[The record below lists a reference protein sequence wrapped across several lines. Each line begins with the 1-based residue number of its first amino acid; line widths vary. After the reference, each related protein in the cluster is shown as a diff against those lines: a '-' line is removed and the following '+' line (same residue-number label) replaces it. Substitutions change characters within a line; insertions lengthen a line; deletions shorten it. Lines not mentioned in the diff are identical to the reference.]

1 MTRILL
7 VDDHAIFRSG
17 MRALLDGT
25 PDLEVVAEASDGVAA
40 LAMLERHEVD
50 VMLLDLSMPG
60 AMSGPRTAE
69 EALES
74 HPHLTVV
81 VLSMHDDDYYLREML
96 EIGARAYVLK
106 RSPPEVLTSAIRAAA
121 GGQQFV
127 DPALV
132 GGLINAYMG
141 RPKGEGEARLDLLT
155 DREREVCRLVALG
168 YTNQEVGRHLHISP
182 RTVETHRR
190 NVMHRLDL
198 RNRAELV
205 RFAIDN
211 ALIKVG

>member
-25 PDLEVVAEASDGVAA
+25 TGLDVVAEASNGLQA
-40 LAMLERHEVD
+40 LQMLGQHEVD
-50 VMLLDLSMPG
+50 VILLDLSMPG
-60 AMSGPRTAE
+60 ALSGPRTAE
-69 EALES
+69 EALQA
-74 HPHLTVV
+74 HPHLAIV

-121 GGQQFV
+121 AGQQFV
-127 DPALV
+127 DPSLV
-132 GGLINAYMG
+132 GGLIDAYMG
-141 RPKGEGEARLDLLT
+141 RPKDDGEGRLDLLT
-155 DREREVCRLVALG
+155 EREREVCRLVALG
-168 YTNQEVGRHLHISP
+168 YTNQEVGRQLHISS
-182 RTVETHRR
+182 RTVETHRH
-190 NVMHRLDL
+190 NIMHRLDL